1 MQAPQDLLV
10 GDINTFVICFNQ
22 SILHQLV
29 ACGLHAFAMAS
40 ATCLLMSLRIARLLA
55 AGQAAATIAI
65 MVDGSCLSTAEM
77 EIVAL
82 HVARVVLLL
91 GGGQR
96 GASAHWGCWSCTS
109 GLRLSSRRS
118 TANRTMS

>member
-1 MQAPQDLLV
+1 
-10 GDINTFVICFNQ
+10 
-22 SILHQLV
+22 
-29 ACGLHAFAMAS
+29 
-40 ATCLLMSLRIARLLA
+40 MSLRIARLLA

-91 GGGQR
+91 GGGAPAGSERALGLLVLCYWFAAVKSTVDGKPHHVVRRHGSLQR
-96 GASAHWGCWSCTS
+96 ETRYKSNC
-109 GLRLSSRRS
+109 
-118 TANRTMS
+118 NRQ